1 MNREPLQLMTMMN
14 SALPLK
20 PTLFQDLRLA
30 SISTARFPVPV
41 IQHLRMP
48 AEGIAQENNAEKM
61 TPALPVK
68 KALANGAS
76 SFAPKGHSVSTK
88 RASLPT
94 GKPLAPAPVL
104 GHFQKFHKK
113 QTAVKKNR
121 YCSHVTK
128 NFRLKSTK
136 LNAEELLFVE
146 AAASLKKAAS
156 PRMSKALPPPPFPI
170 AFAA

>member
-20 PTLFQDLRLA
+20 PTLFQDLR
-30 SISTARFPVPV
+30 IPVPV

-48 AEGIAQENNAEKM
+48 AEDIAQENNAQM

-68 KALANGAS
+68 KALANGNS
-76 SFAPKGHSVSTK
+76 SFAPKGHSTSTK